1 MILAWYVR
9 CERKKNCNRHPS
21 LESQW
26 CAFWLDPVWK
36 WTKWGVATILD
47 SWWNIQACNVYF
59 AEGSSGGGVAKHCLD
74 QRETFGR
81 WRLLSDVIEHC
92 NVLHRL
98 QDTSQTA
105 RHYTDTTKTLQDSV
119 WQECSVGK
127 RLSAAAVVCLA
138 SGATRSIRPRVRR
151 HQLILL
157 SDYRHDLIYIY
168 IYILYI

>member
-98 QDTSQTA
+98 QETTQTLK
-105 RHYTDTTKTLQDSV
+105 RQYKTVFGKSVALESVWVQQRLSV
-119 WQECSVGK
+119 WQVGPPDPSDQGSEGTNWSYYK
-127 RLSAAAVVCLA
+127 LVQGTMCLFNF
-138 SGATRSIRPRVRR
+138 SKLVF
-151 HQLILL
+151 
-157 SDYRHDLIYIY
+157 HDN
-168 IYILYI
+168 